1 MLADTQWCDPILFFE
16 TFLHKI
22 PFVVGQNF
30 DETFTFVCCKLY
42 KIFATAFI
50 WTWPEI
56 WRGGRK
62 EAADSRCWAQLTCK
76 SCNQGVSQISA
87 PRQQLSLSVFAALDA
102 WGVSVQTQ
110 FEFLPLQ
117 PNKSKKTKQH
127 ICSACFRFMSS
138 LNDANFSIFWVSV
151 TLCGDIPSCYC
162 ETISTWILDRSNV
175 RNTGHDTSCL
185 SISCLSTI
193 SLHYLN
199 WIAISNYILRESTRH
214 AGTHTP
220 STLCTL
226 NSIVAMKSCK
236 F

>member
-1 MLADTQWCDPILFFE
+1 MDMR
-16 TFLHKI
+16 
-22 PFVVGQNF
+22 
-30 DETFTFVCCKLY
+30 
-42 KIFATAFI
+42 
-50 WTWPEI
+50 TWPEI

-87 PRQQLSLSVFAALDA
+87 SRQQLSLSSFFAALGA

-117 PNKSKKTKQH
+117 PTNPIVQKTEKN
-127 ICSACFRFMSS
+127 ICSAFFPIMSS
-138 LNDANFSIFWVSV
+138 LNDANLSIFWVSV

-226 NSIVAMKSCK
+226 NSYVAMKSCK
-236 F
+236 FQISGILYIMSF